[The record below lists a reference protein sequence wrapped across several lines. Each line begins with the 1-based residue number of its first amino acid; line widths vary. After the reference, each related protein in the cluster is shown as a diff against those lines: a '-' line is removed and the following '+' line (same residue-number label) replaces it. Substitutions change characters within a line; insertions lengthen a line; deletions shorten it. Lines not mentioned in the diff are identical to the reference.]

1 MTVANEFIQ
10 EVDGDNGSAPVVFGV
25 PVTPKIMGIAIG
37 VGGALLAGFL
47 IYQFLMPALAQGQTL
62 RTDIQTKQEEIE
74 KQDQRLRERNK
85 AEKALADAKVRK
97 ATVTALFADEA
108 SLNTLLFDIN
118 EQINKINAGII
129 DDTKKAKLTQ
139 FTPVQLAAPEEE
151 IVKDGSLG
159 PDVNEKL
166 RRREYEVVFEGSFE
180 QSRQFLIALERLQ
193 PMLVVRNLT
202 TKLDDKNSSPVIQ
215 GEYKQGRF
223 VPSPNQ
229 PQRRLKTNFDLQVL
243 LPLSPEQVEAAAA
256 AAAPPAGQEPP
267 K

>member
-1 MTVANEFIQ
+1 MTVANEFLQ
-10 EVDGDNGSAPVVFGV
+10 EVDGDNGSAPVVFGI
-25 PVTPKIMGIAIG
+25 PITPKIMGIGIG

-47 IYQFLMPALAQGQTL
+47 IYQFLMPALVEGQTL

-74 KQDQRLRERNK
+74 KQDQRLRERDK

-139 FTPVQLAAPEEE
+139 FTPVQLGTPDEE
-151 IVKDGSLG
+151 IVNDGSLG
-159 PDVNEKL
+159 PDVNGKL
-166 RRREYEVVFEGSFE
+166 RRREYDVVFEGSFE

-202 TKLDDKNSSPVIQ
+202 TKLDDQNPVIQ

-229 PQRRLKTNFDLQVL
+229 PQRRLQTSFDLQVL
-243 LPLSPEQVEAAAA
+243 LPLSPEQLAAAAAA